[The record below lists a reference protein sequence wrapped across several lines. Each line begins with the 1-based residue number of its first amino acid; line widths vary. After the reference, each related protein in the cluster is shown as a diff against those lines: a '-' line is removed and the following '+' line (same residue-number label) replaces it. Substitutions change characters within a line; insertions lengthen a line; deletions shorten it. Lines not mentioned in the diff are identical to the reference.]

1 MDNNNERFIAF
12 KEYVS
17 NAKKCL
23 DLTSPQLD
31 DISSGEEYRLL
42 LQQSFHRIGELGEA
56 NNLILEKYLFPIL
69 ATDYKLTEDDAD
81 DLKQFSTLMADMIVM
96 ENTDPM
102 LIYLQAERL
111 LDRARTD
118 GNVRSLIIALD
129 NMIIATYMMVN
140 ITIRL
145 YPDSDICFKYRDKG
159 LDAAYELLEYL
170 EPEKF
175 KALPDDHCRELVL
188 ITSRYIR
195 CLFDWDDKADYE
207 YYNEHDLRLM
217 RRALAIA
224 EDPFYREQAPDYDWT
239 GHIFR
244 TLHYLADFTERNNIH
259 NFNAEQLAEL
269 YGYVRQL
276 VEFIEINPELEQ
288 YCPKLEQRLYME
300 RISYLNGM
308 ITREEYQEVLQDIIR
323 QQGNKN
329 FVAREMY
336 VTIITPLEYLLSI
349 DADNITPEESGA
361 LIDIYEKLTEYAFR
375 MPKTGVLSFML
386 TFIHNILHDFIV
398 VAGGYSLKDMCL
410 RIMAAMH
417 PTTYVHTLNVAA
429 ITRYLTSNLVDR
441 HPELLIGVC
450 DTKNAAEV
458 IQNKDRISDFAYDGA
473 LLHDIGKVFI
483 VETIIT
489 YWRKLTEPEQELI
502 RTHTVAGA
510 SLLRRFPD
518 TEEFAELALG
528 HHKWYDDTEGYPD
541 SFRISDAKYPTIL
554 SLLSVADCLD
564 AATDSIGRTYKEG
577 KTLYQAAGELEAGC
591 GTRYAP
597 YAVELIRDPEIRKEL
612 KRLLTEE
619 RDENYRNTYSL
630 LKSLS
635 LPEG

>member
-1 MDNNNERFIAF
+1 MDKNERLNAF

-31 DISSGEEYRLL
+31 DISNGEEYRLY

-81 DLKQFSTLMADMIVM
+81 VLKEFSTLMADMIVM

-111 LDRARTD
+111 LERARAE
-118 GNVRSLIIALD
+118 GGVRSLIIALD
-129 NMIIATYMMVN
+129 NMVVATYMMVN
-140 ITIRL
+140 ISIRL
-145 YPDSDICFKYRDKG
+145 YPDEDICFKYRDRG
-159 LDAAYELLEYL
+159 LEAAYELLEYL
-170 EPEKF
+170 EPEEF
-175 KALPDDHCRELVL
+175 SALPDDHCKELVL
-188 ITSRYIR
+188 IASRYIR
-195 CLFDWDDKADYE
+195 CLFDWNDKDDYE

-224 EDPFYREQAPDYDWT
+224 EDPFYREQAPDYDWK
-239 GHIFR
+239 GHVFR
-244 TLHYLADFTERNNIH
+244 TLHYLADFTERNNFH
-259 NFNAEQLAEL
+259 RFDPGQLEEL
-269 YGYVRQL
+269 YGYTRRL
-276 VEFIEINPELEQ
+276 SEYIEINPELEEK
-288 YCPKLEQRLYME
+288 CPRLEQQLYLA
-300 RISYLNGM
+300 RISYLTG
-308 ITREEYQEVLQDIIR
+308 TTSREEYQHVLLDIIR
-323 QQGNKN
+323 QQGNKK

-336 VTIITPLEYLLSI
+336 VTIITPLEYLLTI
-349 DADNITPEESGA
+349 DTDNITAEESRT
-361 LIDIYEKLTEYAFR
+361 LIDIYETLTEYAFR

-386 TFIHNILHDFIV
+386 TFIHNILRDYITV
-398 VAGGYSLKDMCL
+398 PGGLSLKDMCL

-429 ITRYLTSNLVDR
+429 ITRYLTTKLIDR

-450 DTKNAAEV
+450 DTKNSDEV
-458 IQNKDRISDFAYDGA
+458 TRNKEKISDFAYDGA

-489 YWRKLTEPEQELI
+489 YWRKLLESEWELI
-502 RTHTVAGA
+502 RTHTIAGA

-528 HHKWYDDTEGYPD
+528 HHKWYDDTKGYPER
-541 SFRISDAKYPTIL
+541 FRMSDAKYPAL
-554 SLLSVADCLD
+554 VSLLSVADCLD
-564 AATDSIGRTYKEG
+564 AATDSIGRTYKQG
-577 KTLYQAAGELEAGC
+577 KSLDEVAEELEADC

-612 KRLLTEE
+612 ERLLSEG

-635 LPEG
+635 L